1 MWFGTI
7 NGVSVLKKQEEICI
21 PEFFSLTQNY
31 PNPFNTETTIKYDI
45 KENTRT
51 VIKIYNL
58 QGQEIKTLIN
68 EYKYAGSYYVK
79 WNGRDNSGSIVSS
92 GIYICTMKANKY
104 VKSIKLVFLK

>member
-58 QGQEIKTLIN
+58 QGQEIKALIN

-79 WNGRDNSGSIVSS
+79 WNGRDNSGAVVSS